1 MDWFRPLWRRV
12 AVTVF
17 LVAWLG
23 WETFFNHDQFWMAI
37 VGAALL
43 YAVWSLFITFD
54 KRGGKDRRLARTPHR
69 RRRRRCQTSSL
80 GRWRRPGMCTM

>member
-1 MDWFRPLWRRV
+1 MKQSEMDWFKPLWRRV

-23 WETFFNHDQFWMAI
+23 WETFFNHDQLWMAI

-54 KRGGKDRRLARTPHR
+54 KRGGNAPAPGADT
-69 RRRRRCQTSSL
+69 TSPA
-80 GRWRRPGMCTM
+80 GDDDAKPQA